1 MIEQLKKIIFREKY
15 NSYTYIKHLRKLGM
29 KIGEEVL
36 IVNPKNVD
44 IDGTR
49 PWLIEIGNNVTI
61 TSGVTILTHGYDWSV
76 IMNKYDG
83 QMYASSGKVK
93 IGNNVFIGT
102 KATIL
107 KGVEVGD
114 NVIIG
119 ANSLVNKNIPSNV
132 VVAGNPAKVIMSIE
146 EYKNKRKGEYLNEA
160 KELAIE
166 YYNRYN
172 KKPTMKEFDEFFMI
186 MQRRDEV
193 NEYIGRFLKID
204 KVNKRFKNSEPIY
217 NGLDDFLKACDID
230 IS

>member
-1 MIEQLKKIIFREKY
+1 
-15 NSYTYIKHLRKLGM
+15 M

-36 IVNPKNVD
+36 IVNPRNVD

-61 TSGVTILTHGYDWSV
+61 TCGVTILTHGYDWSV

-102 KATIL
+102 KTTIL

-132 VVAGNPAKVIMSIE
+132 VVAGNPAKVIISIE
-146 EYKNKRKGEYLNEA
+146 EYKNKRKQEYLNEA
-160 KELAIE
+160 K
-166 YYNRYN
+166 
-172 KKPTMKEFDEFFMI
+172 
-186 MQRRDEV
+186 
-193 NEYIGRFLKID
+193 
-204 KVNKRFKNSEPIY
+204 
-217 NGLDDFLKACDID
+217 
-230 IS
+230 